1 MANSAIETVL
11 MVENERYRVNG
22 NKIEPIDNENTG
34 LIQHNNHLNYVLQQ
48 FLQLKHN
55 CPLTALST
63 ISSYLSNI

>member
-1 MANSAIETVL
+1 

-55 CPLTALST
+55 CPLTAVNK